1 MKILARTL
9 MAQFAAAL
17 ALFATSGA
25 GAGTVATT
33 VWRGETAYVDIPDGC
48 GDRGQ
53 PLSRNGVSV
62 AFGYYDDVA
71 YEMQPGGVDMRIRPD
86 VYREIPVGGTGAKK
100 PTVCRITASANAKPG
115 KYRFGAL
122 DVIVVDR
129 VLPPAS
135 EWKYFLD
142 LWQHPWAVSRYF
154 NVKPFSKEHYA
165 KMKPIWTALA
175 ECGCK
180 ALTVTLLD
188 LPWNHQCH
196 DAYHSMIGRV
206 KKADGSW
213 TFDYA
218 LFDEYVAFG
227 RMCGLGPDIACYTM
241 CPWGYMAT
249 WKDANG
255 TDRREKLLPGT
266 PTFED
271 YWGPFLIDF
280 AAHLKA
286 KGWFDAAYIAMDE
299 RGPEDVRKIADLIQR
314 KAPGL
319 KIAMAGKSK
328 PSAFDGIKIENY
340 SQNLIRLHKEF
351 IPELA
356 PRRQK
361 GLKTT
366 FYVCCSAR
374 HPNTFMESP
383 ADEGFWLGAYPVM
396 VGFDGFLRWA
406 ANSWPE
412 NPYKDASFRT
422 KSWKAGDTFLIYPG
436 GELSSRL
443 ISLRAGV
450 VAAEK
455 LRLLKEAGVASDRDI
470 ARLAAPYGYRGAVY
484 NGFDFSAFR
493 REVESFVNAGTPA
506 AQPRKSSETETTFKA
521 MSPDGLNEIR
531 LDVSPKGG
539 MSYSVWRKG
548 KTVVAPTGISM
559 AVRGRG
565 WLNGTGAAPKATRR
579 TVRGKVAT
587 PRYKKAEVDLAG
599 NETRVD
605 FGDWSVA
612 LHARDDGVAWRF
624 ETRFPDEITV
634 TAENAGVCFPKGA
647 ELCYTQADGFM
658 SGWEKPAK
666 IGPVAS
672 VSAGHPQIVMTP
684 FTATVPDAGVVC
696 VTESNLLD
704 YPGLNF
710 YRRGNEPDTLRSWQ
724 AGVPKE
730 VEKGRRK
737 IKVKSRQP
745 YLARTKGSRV
755 FPWRV
760 FVLGDTPSDLVPS
773 DAVYALAEPSR
784 IGDAP
789 WVRPGQVAWDWWN
802 GFRITDVPGLE
813 TGCNYATY
821 KAYVDFAA
829 ANGIAYIIMDEGWS
843 EKLDLDRPRDAVNVP
858 GVIAYARE
866 KGVGVILWA
875 AWSPL
880 ADREVRR
887 RVFDRYAAMGAK
899 GFKIDFMERDDQ
911 DCERFLEDAAADA
924 AERRLVVLYHGIHK
938 PTGLCRTY
946 PNVLNYEGVYGLE
959 QGHSIGGRKVVVS
972 NDVNIAYTR
981 MLAGALDYTPGAM
994 RNRAF
999 DAPPFDKKKDAPA
1012 CYGTRCHQLALFPLF
1027 EAPVQMLCDS
1037 PTQYRTAP
1045 ECTAFIKDVPT
1056 VWDETVGVAGEIGR
1070 SAAVARRKGNA
1081 WWLGA
1086 ISNWDAR
1093 DLELPTGFL
1102 ARGKWKV
1109 EVFED
1114 APDADV
1120 NAEHY
1125 VRRTFTIT
1133 AGEPIKAHLAR
1144 GGGFAAHFTRAAD

>member
-1 MKILARTL
+1 MKILTRSL
-9 MAQFAAAL
+9 MTQLAVAL
-17 ALFATSGA
+17 ALSRATLFGAPVPPETSELYMAGDSIMTDYRPNEWPQYGWGQALRAFMKDPVHLHNFARSGWSARRFRESGRWENEIASKLKPGDWVVVSFGHNDSNRRRNKLPKNDYSTPDEYKAFLSGFAADAKAKGANIAFATSIAHSDGF
-25 GAGTVATT
+25 
-33 VWRGETAYVDIPDGC
+33 GETGGAMRVD
-48 GDRGQ
+48 
-53 PLSRNGVSV
+53 
-62 AFGYYDDVA
+62 
-71 YEMQPGGVDMRIRPD
+71 GGVKGLGPYVQAMREVAAKTD
-86 VYREIPVGGTGAKK
+86 VP
-100 PTVCRITASANAKPG
+100 
-115 KYRFGAL
+115 
-122 DVIVVDR
+122 
-129 VLPPAS
+129 
-135 EWKYFLD
+135 
-142 LWQHPWAVSRYF
+142 
-154 NVKPFSKEHYA
+154 
-165 KMKPIWTALA
+165 
-175 ECGCK
+175 
-180 ALTVTLLD
+180 LLD
-188 LPWNHQCH
+188 LNRYAEENLPKLGMEN
-196 DAYHSMIGRV
+196 ARALYMFV
-206 KKADGSW
+206 KPGE
-213 TFDYA
+213 YA
-218 LFDEYVAFG
+218 NYPKGKND
-227 RMCGLGPDIACYTM
+227 
-241 CPWGYMAT
+241 
-249 WKDANG
+249 
-255 TDRREKLLPGT
+255 
-266 PTFED
+266 
-271 YWGPFLIDF
+271 
-280 AAHLKA
+280 AAHIRDRGAFFYA
-286 KGWFDAAYIAMDE
+286 KVAVEMA
-299 RGPEDVRKIADLIQR
+299 RKQGLALADLF
-314 KAPGL
+314 
-319 KIAMAGKSK
+319 KS
-328 PSAFDGIKIENY
+328 
-340 SQNLIRLHKEF
+340 
-351 IPELA
+351 PES
-356 PRRQK
+356 
-361 GLKTT
+361 
-366 FYVCCSAR
+366 V
-374 HPNTFMESP
+374 
-383 ADEGFWLGAYPVM
+383 
-396 VGFDGFLRWA
+396 
-406 ANSWPE
+406 
-412 NPYKDASFRT
+412 
-422 KSWKAGDTFLIYPG
+422 
-436 GELSSRL
+436 
-443 ISLRAGV
+443 
-450 VAAEK
+450 
-455 LRLLKEAGVASDRDI
+455 
-470 ARLAAPYGYRGAVY
+470 
-484 NGFDFSAFR
+484 
-493 REVESFVNAGTPA
+493 SFVPSVTPVPSSDPSRIA
-506 AQPRKSSETETTFKA
+506 ATDGETFKA

-531 LDVSPKGG
+531 LEVSPKGG
-539 MSYSVWRKG
+539 MSYSVWRRGKALAKPTRISLHVKG
-548 KTVVAPTGISM
+548 H
-559 AVRGRG
+559 G
-565 WLNGTGAAPKATRR
+565 WLNGTGAAPKATSRM
-579 TVRGKVAT
+579 VRGKVAT

-710 YRRGNEPDTLRSWQ
+710 YRRGNEPDALRSWQ

-730 VEKGRRK
+730 VEKARRK

-745 YLARTKGSRV
+745 YLAKTKGTRV

-760 FVLGDTPSDLVPS
+760 FILGDTPSSLVPS

-858 GVIAYARE
+858 GVIAYARG

-880 ADREVRR
+880 ADREARR

-911 DCERFLEDAAADA
+911 DCERFLEEAAADA

-1045 ECTAFIKDVPT
+1045 ECTAFIKGIPT
-1056 VWDETVGVAGEIGR
+1056 VWDETVGVAGEIGK

-1086 ISNWDAR
+1086 ITNWDAR
-1093 DLELPTGFL
+1093 DLKLPTGFL

-1133 AGEPIKAHLAR
+1133 AGEPIKVHLAR
-1144 GGGFAAHFTRAAD
+1144 GGGFAAHFTRATDL